1 MIPHTFRVW
10 FEKPGIPAEY
20 LDFTGHNRRA
30 RARGFAMIKRADGY
44 ETRIQ
49 PLGY

>member
-1 MIPHTFRVW
+1 MIPHTFRVHYA
-10 FEKPGIPAEY
+10 KGSDVGY

-30 RARGFAMIKRADGY
+30 RARGFAIIRKADGY

-49 PLGY
+49 PIGY